1 MYDTIQQDFDAENF
15 ENLDIESK
23 MKNLIFTDLRSAKLK
38 SEYSEKTKENSIY
51 GNNAETT
58 NYESFPSSTN
68 SIVEL
73 LSNSVHEK
81 NDEKRNDEF
90 RNPSFL
96 DSFSSTFSFF
106 TSPKRA
112 TNFSKISTI
121 EIDNK
126 NVVEMKDN
134 EIENGRKNRSI
145 LGIKY
150 NDKMK
155 KCKEEYENKL
165 YDYIVGNE
173 KQIIKNL
180 KFNSV
185 KKNVNSDFSDNNV
198 DNSDEKV
205 RIIHNLRVLDLT
217 KNKLD
222 AISRFALHCKVQK
235 PYSENVI
242 LCLPQYFEK
251 YKKLIVTMMLVLFSS
266 IILLTIVMTISE
278 SVFQDSDVD
287 PDTWNK

>member
-1 MYDTIQQDFDAENF
+1 MYDTIQQDFDAEKF

-23 MKNLIFTDLRSAKLK
+23 MENLIFTDFKSTKLR
-38 SEYSEKTKENSIY
+38 SEYSEKRKENSIY
-51 GNNAETT
+51 VNNAETT

-73 LSNSVHEK
+73 LSNSVHE

-90 RNPSFL
+90 RNPSIL
-96 DSFSSTFSFF
+96 DRFSSAFSFSTSTE
-106 TSPKRA
+106 KA
-112 TNFSKISTI
+112 TNFTKISTI

-126 NVVEMKDN
+126 NGVEMKDN
-134 EIENGRKNRSI
+134 ENENGRKNRSI
-145 LGIKY
+145 LGVKY

-155 KCKEEYENKL
+155 KCKEDYENKL
-165 YDYIVGNE
+165 YDYIVGKK
-173 KQIIKNL
+173 KQKIKNL
-180 KFNSV
+180 RFNSV
-185 KKNVNSDFSDNNV
+185 QKNINNDFSDNNV

-251 YKKLIVTMMLVLFSS
+251 YKKLIVTIMLVLFSS

-278 SVFQDSDVD
+278 SVSQDSDVD

>member
-1 MYDTIQQDFDAENF
+1 MYDTIQQDFDAEKF

-23 MKNLIFTDLRSAKLK
+23 MENLIFTDFKSTKLR
-38 SEYSEKTKENSIY
+38 SEYSEKRKENSIY
-51 GNNAETT
+51 VNNAETT

-73 LSNSVHEK
+73 LSNSVHE

-90 RNPSFL
+90 RNPSIL
-96 DSFSSTFSFF
+96 DRFSSAFSFSTSTE
-106 TSPKRA
+106 KA
-112 TNFSKISTI
+112 TNFTKISTI

-126 NVVEMKDN
+126 NGVEMKDN
-134 EIENGRKNRSI
+134 ENENGRKNRSI
-145 LGIKY
+145 LGVKY

-155 KCKEEYENKL
+155 KCKEDYENKL

-173 KQIIKNL
+173 KQKIKNL

-185 KKNVNSDFSDNNV
+185 QKNINNDFSDNNV

-205 RIIHNLRVLDLT
+205 RIVHNLRVLDLT

-251 YKKLIVTMMLVLFSS
+251 YKKLIVTIMLVLFSS

-278 SVFQDSDVD
+278 SVSQDSDVD